1 MAIMGNLEERKRHC
15 LFFYRLTNDMKKTSK
30 ATIDAEISKCRNGNQ
45 EQINHS
51 QRVKSL
57 R

>member
-30 ATIDAEISKCRNGNQ
+30 ATIDAKISKCRNGNQ